1 MKINEFNN
9 DYLNEVLDKLSKEN
23 KITFLLGAFNIN
35 LVIYSHKK
43 KKDSLEGSLV
53 RVLFS
58 AEVEFSKI
66 LVPRLP

>member
-1 MKINEFNN
+1 MKINEFND

-23 KITFLLGAFNIN
+23 KITFLLGTFNIN

-43 KKDSLEGSLV
+43 KKDSLEGSLG

-58 AEVEFSKI
+58 VEVEFSKI

>member
-1 MKINEFNN
+1 MKINEFND

-66 LVPRLP
+66 LVPRLL

>member
-1 MKINEFNN
+1 MKINEFND

-53 RVLFS
+53 RVLFL

>member
-1 MKINEFNN
+1 MKINEFND

-43 KKDSLEGSLV
+43 KKDSLEAPAV
-53 RVLFS
+53 FS
-58 AEVEFSKI
+58 
-66 LVPRLP
+66 